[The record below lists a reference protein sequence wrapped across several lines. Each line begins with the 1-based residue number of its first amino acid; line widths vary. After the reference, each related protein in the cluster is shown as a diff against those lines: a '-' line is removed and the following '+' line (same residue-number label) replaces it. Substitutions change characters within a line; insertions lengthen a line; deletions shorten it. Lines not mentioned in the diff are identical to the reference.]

1 MNTVKIEIALC
12 AEIVKARR
20 AELARRR
27 ENQRLVLDV
36 LPESEAGQVDLGDLD
51 SGGDVGLTT
60 KQLMDAAIKT
70 VQEMSPAEKEQ
81 LKKSLESK

>member
-12 AEIVKARR
+12 ANRQSSQGRIGAT
-20 AELARRR
+20 L
-27 ENQRLVLDV
+27 ENERLVLDV